1 MRREVVEH
9 ALGCPFC
16 GESVSVLVDT
26 SEPEQRYVEDC
37 QVCCRPMALEI
48 QVDVDGSVVVTAST
62 DSN

>member
-1 MRREVVEH
+1 MHREVIEQ

-16 GESVSVLVDT
+16 GELVTVLVDT

-48 QVDVDGSVVVTAST
+48 NVDVDGGVVVTAFT
-62 DSN
+62 DNE